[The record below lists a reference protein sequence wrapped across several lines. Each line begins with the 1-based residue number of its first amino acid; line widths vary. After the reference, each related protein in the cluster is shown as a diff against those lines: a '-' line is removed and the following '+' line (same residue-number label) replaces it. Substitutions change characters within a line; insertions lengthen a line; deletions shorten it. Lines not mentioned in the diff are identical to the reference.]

1 MNKSYGTSGILKLQ
15 DQRMKKESNQWRIQ
29 FSIISAILMGISSA
43 SALPVDLSIPSGGIG
58 PTSADGFAEHWL
70 EVGDF
75 DFGDG
80 LALPLRLHFDTSR
93 TGNVTDF
100 SPKGYGWRAP
110 ALHAGIVAKTIDSIR
125 IMLPCGKV
133 LPMQKGG
140 GRFSTP
146 DGEWTAIFRN
156 RHLIVSREDG
166 WELEY
171 HEGGLLVRLRT
182 DSGRTLI
189 WERAQDGK
197 LLSIGEQVTSSKPG
211 QKPTTAPGTVGLK
224 VARDPATGLVTG
236 FEVNTPFGVRSTT
249 LGYDAQKRLSSVTLP
264 DSSSETYGYSEDAER
279 NSAISITSRDLVQKT
294 LSWNPSTKRLVSDG
308 IWSYKYELIGK
319 AIRTTRTGPGG
330 ETESYF
336 DDSQNTG
343 RVEFVAADGTTTIRQ
358 KLTSGPA
365 KGKIDTITR
374 IYAGNPDPIV
384 TYHAGYDD
392 KGNLTEETD
401 ALNHKTTHAYV
412 LWGSSVHTGI
422 KTHTRTDALGAKAI
436 EEYDRKGNLV
446 TSTDALG
453 HKTQYVYDNQ
463 NRRTQSVGPGGVV
476 METLTYTTTGR
487 LESRTD
493 ALGNKTTYGYDQQGN
508 RTTTSDA
515 LGNVTK
521 DEFDT
526 RGNRIKTTNALGHT
540 WTFEYDRGNRLVR
553 TLAPDGEETETRTY
567 NPQGRLAT
575 VTDAAGNATRT
586 EYDAFGRVTS
596 RTDALDRTTRYSY
609 EVKHGAT
616 GCSACN
622 ASSMPTHITLPSGR
636 QIARRYDPDKHLIE
650 ETIAFGTPQA
660 ATTRHSYDAAGNLIK
675 TTDALGRATQFQYD
689 AAGRRTAMIFPD
701 QAKRSY
707 AYDAAGQLIAET
719 DELGNVTK
727 RRYDAWGNL
736 LTTTDPSG
744 NTTTQLFETPASA
757 ALHRPT
763 GTQSAAG
770 VINRAEYDAAGR
782 RITQIVGSDKPSPSP
797 VPSVAPSI
805 TRHIYDAVG
814 NEIETTDP
822 TGKVTKHAFDAR
834 NRRVSTTDALGRVWR
849 YGYASNA
856 GASGN
861 PPCCGADPTANARAQ
876 TTTFPDGT
884 TETRVTDAAGQ
895 LIETKDAKGDSV
907 KYGYDPDGRLIT
919 LTDARN
925 NVTRWT
931 YDPRGKLESK
941 VYPDKTLELYEHDA
955 AGQLVSKTRP
965 DGTAAIH
972 TYDLRG
978 RLLTVRWKDNKSEPI
993 DYTYD
998 AAGHLLTAKNDSAT
1012 IERAYTPNGKIESET
1027 QNITAQLTEPNQPVS
1042 SYKVVYAY
1050 DPDGRLAA
1058 ITYPEGTQIGY
1069 LYSNRGELAQV
1080 TERSADGPVRSDNQ
1094 DQAKTQ
1100 PQPGTANPE
1109 PRTLATYTRRPNGQV
1124 SGLLHANGVKTVK
1137 IYDAAGRLEKISHL
1151 SPGGTELFSET
1162 SRYDQRDRRTARLKG
1177 DGTADLFAYDPAGQV
1192 IAAAYGQALEKG
1204 SAGVPPASG
1213 AVPAPQ
1219 DIREA
1224 KSPSGTQN
1232 PASSFT
1238 PQQTFAYDPAGNRK
1252 ELQDIDG
1259 TKTSYQTNEANQYTQ
1274 LATPAGSIVV
1284 EPDYDKNGNLLKDP
1298 KNTYT
1303 WDADIHLLSV
1313 ETKSDDQKQAAKI
1326 TKFRYDPL
1334 HRRVARLEHD
1344 GTLTH
1349 FVHDGWNV
1357 IAEYRAQLPKS
1368 SSPIL
1373 SLTLIWGEDLSR
1385 TLQGAGGIGG
1395 LLLTRRQQPSS
1406 AHKTTDKTSASLTP
1420 KGVSPLFGDAKVG
1433 PSSDWFAYDS
1443 NGNVIL
1449 LTNAGAEKT
1458 ARYSYDAFGKM
1469 LSLNGSGAY
1478 ANPYRFSTK
1487 PIEPDSGLAFYGFR
1501 YYSPE
1506 LGRWTAKDPIRERGG
1521 HNLFLMTHN
1530 SVVNEVDTLGLKAKK
1545 LVWTTSGEIQ
1555 SQADHITALSAA
1567 IVQARQEMTSDDSN
1581 KDSHYLND
1589 GDQLSGISVVRS
1601 FADFFAIVAQNTRA
1615 FYITH
1620 GHGGTVHGPA
1630 ADPDNLNDG
1639 EYDNDVAMSAF
1650 NDPSIAGIDVV
1661 IFACCGAELQSSG
1674 GVSAFP
1680 FEGLAGEEAMAAALI
1695 ASTKNYLADDNETC
1709 D

>member
-1 MNKSYGTSGILKLQ
+1 M
-15 DQRMKKESNQWRIQ
+15 
-29 FSIISAILMGISSA
+29 
-43 SALPVDLSIPSGGIG
+43 
-58 PTSADGFAEHWL
+58 
-70 EVGDF
+70 
-75 DFGDG
+75 
-80 LALPLRLHFDTSR
+80 
-93 TGNVTDF
+93 
-100 SPKGYGWRAP
+100 
-110 ALHAGIVAKTIDSIR
+110 
-125 IMLPCGKV
+125 
-133 LPMQKGG
+133 
-140 GRFSTP
+140 
-146 DGEWTAIFRN
+146 
-156 RHLIVSREDG
+156 
-166 WELEY
+166 
-171 HEGGLLVRLRT
+171 LVRLRT

-189 WERAQDGK
+189 WERAEDGK
-197 LLSIGEQVTSSKPG
+197 LLSVVEQVTTSKPG

-264 DSSSETYGYSEDAER
+264 DSSNETYGYSEDAER
-279 NSAISITSRDLVQKT
+279 NSVISITSRDLVQRT

-308 IWSYKYELIGK
+308 IWSYKYEVVGK
-319 AIRTTRTGPGG
+319 AIRTIRTGPAG
-330 ETESYF
+330 EIESYF

-343 RVEFVAADGTTTIRQ
+343 RVEFVSAEGTTTIRQ
-358 KLTSGPA
+358 KLTAGPA
-365 KGKIDTITR
+365 KGKVDSITR
-374 IYAGNPDPIV
+374 LYAGNPDPVV
-384 TYHAGYDD
+384 TYRAGYDD

-401 ALNHKTTHAYV
+401 ALSHKTTHAYV
-412 LWGSSVHTGI
+412 LWGNSVHTGI
-422 KTHTRTDALGAKAI
+422 KTHFRTDATGAKAV

-453 HKTQYVYDNQ
+453 HKTQYVYDNR
-463 NRRTQSVGPGGVV
+463 NRRTQSVGSGGVV
-476 METLTYTTTGR
+476 METLTYTKTGR

-493 ALGNKTTYGYDQQGN
+493 SLGNKTTYGYDQEGN
-508 RTTTSDA
+508 RTTTMDA

-553 TLAPDGEETETRTY
+553 TLAPDGHETEKRTY
-567 NPQGRLAT
+567 NLQGRLAT
-575 VTDAAGNATRT
+575 VTDAEGNTNRT

-596 RTDALDRTTRYSY
+596 RTDALDRTTHYSY

-622 ASSMPTHITLPSGR
+622 ASSMPTLVTLPSGR
-636 QIARRYDPDKHLIE
+636 QIARHYDPDKHLIE

-660 ATTRHSYDAAGNLIK
+660 ATTRHTYDAAGNLIK
-675 TTDALGRATQFQYD
+675 TTDPLGRATQFQYD
-689 AAGRRTAMIFPD
+689 VAGRRTSMIFPD

-719 DELGNVTK
+719 DELGHLTK
-727 RRYDAWGNL
+727 RSYDAWGNL

-770 VINRAEYDAAGR
+770 VINRAEYDTAGR
-782 RITQIVGSDKPSPSP
+782 RITQIVGADKPSLSP
-797 VPSVAPSI
+797 VLSVAPSI
-805 TRHIYDAVG
+805 TRHTFDAVG

-978 RLLTVRWKDNKSEPI
+978 RLLTVRWKNNKSEPI

-1027 QNITAQLTEPNQPVS
+1027 QNISAQLAEPKQPVS
-1042 SYKVVYAY
+1042 SYKVSYDY

-1069 LYSNRGELAQV
+1069 RYSNRGELAQV

-1094 DQAKTQ
+1094 GQAKSQ

-1124 SGLLHANGVKTVK
+1124 AELLHANGVKTVK

-1162 SRYDQRDRRTARLKG
+1162 SRYDNRDRRTARLKG

-1192 IAAAYGQALEKG
+1192 IAAAYQQAFDQSKPLQLLVNPN
-1204 SAGVPPASG
+1204 A
-1213 AVPAPQ
+1213 APKVSSNQ
-1219 DIREA
+1219 D
-1224 KSPSGTQN
+1224 Q
-1232 PASSFT
+1232 ASSIQ

-1252 ELQDIDG
+1252 EHQDIDG
-1259 TKTSYQTNEANQYTQ
+1259 TKTSYQSNEANQYTQ
-1274 LATPAGSIVV
+1274 LATPSASIVV
-1284 EPDYDKNGNLLKDP
+1284 EPDYDKNGNLLKDT

-1313 ETKSDDQKQAAKI
+1313 ETKSDDQKQASKI

-1334 HRRVARLEHD
+1334 HRRVARLESD

-1357 IAEYRAQLPKS
+1357 IAEYRAQPPQS

-1395 LLLTRRQQPSS
+1395 LLLTRRQQLSS
-1406 AHKTTDKTSASLTP
+1406 APKTTDKTSASLTP
-1420 KGVSPLFGDAKVG
+1420 KSSSPLLGDAKVG
-1433 PSSDWFAYDS
+1433 PPSDWFAYDS

-1449 LTNAGAEKT
+1449 LTNAGAETT
-1458 ARYSYDAFGKM
+1458 ARYSYDAFGKT
-1469 LSLNGSGAY
+1469 LSSVGSGAY
-1478 ANPYRFSTK
+1478 LNPYRFSTK
-1487 PIEPDSGLAFYGFR
+1487 PIELDSGLAFYGFR

-1506 LGRWTAKDPIRERGG
+1506 LGRWPSRDPSDFFGGINIYAFTTNRGVTTID
-1521 HNLFLMTHN
+1521 FM
-1530 SVVNEVDTLGLKAKK
+1530 GLKDC
-1545 LVWTTSGEIQ
+1545 SDPCGEF
-1555 SQADHITALSAA
+1555 LSNSP
-1567 IVQARQEMTSDDSN
+1567 I
-1581 KDSHYLND
+1581 
-1589 GDQLSGISVVRS
+1589 
-1601 FADFFAIVAQNTRA
+1601 
-1615 FYITH
+1615 
-1620 GHGGTVHGPA
+1620 
-1630 ADPDNLNDG
+1630 
-1639 EYDNDVAMSAF
+1639 
-1650 NDPSIAGIDVV
+1650 NDPAGMITYAVVVCCNGQKYACIAK
-1661 IFACCGAELQSSG
+1661 SG
-1674 GVSAFP
+1674 GSAGPDGNAQAVAIINECMIEHEKDHFDDISCP
-1680 FEGLAGEEAMAAALI
+1680 DDGGCANRPEFDDRSDRNIAAQECHAFRIHEQCLRAKANRCNGDAQCQAALAKEI
-1695 ASTKNYLADDNETC
+1695 TGIIDRGDTYCELASRL
-1709 D
+1709 